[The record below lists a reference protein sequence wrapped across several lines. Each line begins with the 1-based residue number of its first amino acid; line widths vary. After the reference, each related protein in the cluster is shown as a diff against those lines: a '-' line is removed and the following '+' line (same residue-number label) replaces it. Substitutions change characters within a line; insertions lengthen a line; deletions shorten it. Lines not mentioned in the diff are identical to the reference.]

1 MTGTE
6 PLSSMTDTGT
16 VQAASSN
23 SSAETAT
30 LRLEELGELG
40 DTIAHLNGETVNVFG
55 GIPGEEV
62 VARIVRYR
70 RRRRERVSGLVTQV
84 LEPSPYRVATPCPFV
99 GACTGCQWQHIEY
112 GHQLALK
119 HGVVRSAIAEYE
131 RLRQVEVSP
140 VLPAPSPFGYR
151 NHARFTVRFQGTL
164 GFVNRITRRFVKID
178 ECMLML
184 PGINDALRE
193 LQGRSGETS
202 QLSVRY
208 GQNTDDFLIQPTMKN
223 PDIPLP
229 SGQTH
234 YEERLLGRTFRV
246 ASPSF
251 FQVNTAQ
258 AEMMFELVRSR
269 LSLGRESVLVDAF
282 AGVGTFAALMAPHAG
297 RVVAIEDSS
306 AAIRDAA
313 VNAAGLDNLE
323 LVEGRTEE
331 VLSSMEETPDAVIL
345 DPPRAGCHGDAL
357 EALARLAAPR
367 VVYVSCDP
375 VTLARDLDV
384 MAGTGYVVE
393 SLEPVDMFPQTYHV
407 ECVATLRYG
416 GQVCVV
422 K

>member
-1 MTGTE
+1 
-6 PLSSMTDTGT
+6 MTDTETARPDLAGSET
-16 VQAASSN
+16 
-23 SSAETAT
+23 ETAT
-30 LRLEELGELG
+30 LRLGDLGELG
-40 DTIAHLNGETVNVFG
+40 DTVAHLNGETVNVFG

-70 RRRRERVSGLVTQV
+70 RRRRQRVSGLVTQV
-84 LEPSPYRVATPCPFV
+84 LEPSVYRVAPPCPFF
-99 GACTGCQWQHIEY
+99 GACTGCQWQHIDY
-112 GHQLALK
+112 GHQLRLK
-119 HGVVRSAIAEYE
+119 RGVVRREIAGYE
-131 RLRQVEVSP
+131 SLKKVEVSP

-184 PGINDALRE
+184 PGINGALRE
-193 LQGRSGETS
+193 LQGRSAETS

-208 GQNTDDFLIQPTMKN
+208 GQNTGDFLIQPTMQN
-223 PDIPLP
+223 PEIPLP

-234 YEERLLGRTFRV
+234 YEERLLDRTFRV

-258 AEMMFELVRSR
+258 AERMFELVRRR
-269 LSLGRESVLVDAF
+269 LSLERESVLVDAF
-282 AGVGTFAALMAPHAG
+282 AGVGTLAALMAPHAG

-313 VNAAGLDNLE
+313 ANAAGLDNVE

-345 DPPRAGCHGDAL
+345 DPPRAGCHQDAL
-357 EALARLAAPR
+357 DALGRLAVPR

-375 VTLARDLDV
+375 GTLARDLDV
-384 MAGTGYVVE
+384 MVGTGYVVE

-416 GQVCVV
+416 GQDCVV
-422 K
+422 E